1 MDVGGDFPPGS
12 GSLKVTILW
21 HGCHHGE
28 HQGCESCALPPL
40 WAGPVLSTRVKVLI
54 SAMSDSKNMPRI
66 MPAFPEHQIQYSYG
80 ITESQNSLGWK
91 GPLNVI
97 KSKHFA
103 LSRDTSH

>member
-40 WAGPVLSTRVKVLI
+40 WAGPVLSTGVKVLI
-54 SAMSDSKNMPRI
+54 SAMSDSKKYASNYASLPR
-66 MPAFPEHQIQYSYG
+66 AS
-80 ITESQNSLGWK
+80 NS
-91 GPLNVI
+91 V
-97 KSKHFA
+97 
-103 LSRDTSH
+103 